1 MEASMAHRIALIG
14 RWCVLDRKA

>member
-1 MEASMAHRIALIG
+1 MEASMAHSIALIG